1 MKNFIKDHWKIL
13 LLCALGLYMT
23 GQKPENYGYMGTISV
38 LVLVFLVV
46 RFLKTTSK

>member
-13 LLCALGLYMT
+13 LLCALGLYVT
-23 GQKPENYGYMGTISV
+23 SHNPENYGYMGTVSV
-38 LVLVFLVV
+38 LVLVFLAV